1 MFAIDNVGSQLRR
14 AETLGRH
21 GRHPDHAMS
30 GTLSTQFHAYLRAR
44 HPQAAGEGGA
54 AGETQVALWDR
65 FGLTAEVFAAEV
77 AGFTGLERVSLREL
91 MAALPAVSRVIFKA
105 CKIGTPLVTSVP
117 SVRAKREIAV
127 LRFKLPKSGMR
138 SLKLSMTSR
147 PLPVRPTRL

>member
-54 AGETQVALWDR
+54 AGETQVYKLSKLPGIGWKHFLAL
-65 FGLTAEVFAAEV
+65 FQI
-77 AGFTGLERVSLREL
+77 LRET
-91 MAALPAVSRVIFKA
+91 R
-105 CKIGTPLVTSVP
+105 TPY
-117 SVRAKREIAV
+117 
-127 LRFKLPKSGMR
+127 
-138 SLKLSMTSR
+138 
-147 PLPVRPTRL
+147 PTA